1 MSWVLRPW
9 KPQWLIIYSNAF
21 LLSQGW
27 WNRSSQ
33 SGFGGPLFCIPV
45 PWHAWVH
52 TCNGQYQQLWLQVA
66 VGAFLCEWWVVSWVL
81 HARLSFSSK
90 KNERHKGS
98 FVYQTESEIAAYGM
112 WYIKWNLSANSHVLS
127 TSRVRRSQKLQSSG
141 SEARRCYDGP
151 SRQLK
156 MEVKKIFCADWHYT
170 PLFTALSS
178 GCTTPKDLVP
188 PLSVYFIIQGPSR
201 ISLGKVKVKGLKDC
215 VTWFLSE
222 NGSFQ
227 DQCAT
232 NSLTSGTACS
242 SQIPLKF

>member
-98 FVYQTESEIAAYGM
+98 FVYQTESEIAAYRM
-112 WYIKWNLSANSHVLS
+112 WYIKWNLSANSHVLC
-127 TSRVRRSQKLQSSG
+127 TSRARRSQKLQSSG
-141 SEARRCYDGP
+141 SEARRCCDGP

-156 MEVKKIFCADWHYT
+156 NGGEKNFLCWS
-170 PLFTALSS
+170 ALHTSIHCPQQWLYHS
-178 GCTTPKDLVP
+178 KRPRAAPVSLLHHPRTIQDLTGQ
-188 PLSVYFIIQGPSR
+188 S
-201 ISLGKVKVKGLKDC
+201 
-215 VTWFLSE
+215 
-222 NGSFQ
+222 
-227 DQCAT
+227 
-232 NSLTSGTACS
+232 
-242 SQIPLKF
+242 